1 MDVSTRCAALA
12 LAGALLAG
20 TGSTGPAGAQSADP
34 VVVFE
39 SPKEDGYVTGPMP
52 IRIHV
57 EPRTTGV
64 QSVSASAD
72 GRIVCTL
79 ENPPWECQWDAGP
92 KIVEHAVRAS
102 VLLKDGRR
110 IARTI
115 RTKAVAFA
123 ETVDVDLVQVTAT
136 VTDGRGRFVRN
147 LPREAFRV
155 YDDDALQPITNY
167 MSQNVP
173 LEIIVA
179 ADVSGSMES
188 AMPTV
193 KQAVKK
199 FLSALR
205 PTDSVTLV
213 SFNDN
218 VYTLARPN
226 VDLATRLK
234 AVDHLSS
241 WGGTAL
247 YDVIVKSVGQLGRLT
262 GRRALVVFTDGEDL
276 NSRVPAEAAEERIES
291 SDAVIYAIG
300 LGRAPRVDTL
310 RKVLERLAKK
320 SGGRSF
326 FEDIEGLDDIFGR
339 IVDELSNQY
348 LIGYARPD
356 AAREGRWR
364 KIRVDVADRDVKI
377 RTRQGYRVAEK

>member
-234 AVDHLSS
+234 AVDRLSS

>member
-1 MDVSTRCAALA
+1 
-12 LAGALLAG
+12 
-20 TGSTGPAGAQSADP
+20 
-34 VVVFE
+34 
-39 SPKEDGYVTGPMP
+39 
-52 IRIHV
+52 
-57 EPRTTGV
+57 
-64 QSVSASAD
+64 
-72 GRIVCTL
+72 
-79 ENPPWECQWDAGP
+79 
-92 KIVEHAVRAS
+92 
-102 VLLKDGRR
+102 
-110 IARTI
+110 
-115 RTKAVAFA
+115 
-123 ETVDVDLVQVTAT
+123 
-136 VTDGRGRFVRN
+136 
-147 LPREAFRV
+147 
-155 YDDDALQPITNY
+155 
-167 MSQNVP
+167 
-173 LEIIVA
+173 
-179 ADVSGSMES
+179 
-188 AMPTV
+188 
-193 KQAVKK
+193 
-199 FLSALR
+199 
-205 PTDSVTLV
+205 
-213 SFNDN
+213 

-234 AVDHLSS
+234 AVDRLSS